1 MNLIPAAERPSAFY
15 KDIKKFGLAAALEQP
30 VNEISKMS
38 ILKKKITGPSHSGS
52 NKKSSASSNEGSSE
66 SFDKRE
72 TIVDKKVRKIVK
84 NYTRS
89 SEREAAM
96 GRR

>member
-1 MNLIPAAERPSAFY
+1 MNLIPAADTPPAVY
-15 KDIKKFGLAAALEQP
+15 KDLKKFGLAAALDQP
-30 VNEISKMS
+30 VNEISKTS
-38 ILKKKITGPSHSGS
+38 IFKKKITGASHSGS
-52 NKKSSASSNEGSSE
+52 NKKSSASSNEESSDC
-66 SFDKRE
+66 FDKQE

-89 SEREAAM
+89 SERDSTL